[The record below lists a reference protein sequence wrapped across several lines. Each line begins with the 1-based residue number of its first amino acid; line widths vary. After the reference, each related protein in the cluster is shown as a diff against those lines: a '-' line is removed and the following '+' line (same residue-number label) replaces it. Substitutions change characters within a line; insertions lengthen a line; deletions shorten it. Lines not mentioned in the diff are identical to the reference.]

1 MGKDDYS
8 GADIAFINNT
18 LHQLEAKKV
27 LKKYDRIKRTKNGK
41 KEEVLTDR
49 IEDF

>member
-18 LHQLEAKKV
+18 LHQLESKKV
-27 LKKYDRIKRTKNGK
+27 LIKYDRIKKTKK
-41 KEEVLTDR
+41 R
-49 IEDF
+49 

>member
-18 LHQLEAKKV
+18 LHQLESKKGV
-27 LKKYDRIKRTKNGK
+27 NKIRQNKKKRKAVK
-41 KEEVLTDR
+41 KKR
-49 IEDF
+49 F